1 VAQKIVQNVLDL
13 IGNTPLVKLNRLPF
27 KNDATVLAKL
37 EMYNPGGSI
46 KDRIAL
52 SMINDAEAK
61 GLLKPG
67 DTIVEPT
74 TGNTG
79 IGLALVGM
87 AKGYKVI
94 LTMYESVSAERK
106 ELLTAF
112 GAEVVLTPASE
123 GMGGAIL
130 KAYDIIKEN
139 PGYYMPNQFSNAANP
154 EIHRKTT
161 AVEIL
166 EQTGGNIQAFV
177 AGVGTGGTITG
188 VGEVLKA
195 KKPSILIVAVEPECS
210 AVLSGREPTAVTRI
224 DGIGA
229 GMIPEVLNTKII
241 DRVIAVSDA
250 DAYRMSTRLAREE
263 GLLVGMSSGANVI
276 AALKIA
282 KELGKG
288 KTVVTVLPD
297 AGERYFSHKQ
307 YFENII

>member
-1 VAQKIVQNVLDL
+1 MAQKIVQNVLDL

-37 EMYNPGGSI
+37 EIYNPGGSI

-106 ELLTAF
+106 DLLTAF
-112 GAEVVLTPASE
+112 GAEVVLTPAGE

-210 AVLSGREPTAVTRI
+210 AVLSGKEPNAVTRI

-241 DRVIAVSDA
+241 DRVITVSDT
-250 DAYRMSTRLAREE
+250 DAYRMSTRLAKEE

-276 AALKIA
+276 ASLQIA